1 MQINTIITGD
11 CREVLP
17 TIPSN
22 SFALAFADPPYWV
35 GFNYG
40 DKTDDEMD
48 YIEPEWLVSELLR
61 IADCVLVTPGYKF
74 EEHYPK
80 PVWKIA
86 WNKPASTGQ
95 NGIGGFNVWEP
106 VFVYGSP
113 KKPIWQD
120 ACTFPGGRENDASFH
135 KCPKPISLLKWLLDN
150 FTDPGD
156 SVIDPVCGSGTT
168 CKAAFQ
174 LSRNYLGIELD
185 KKIAQQA
192 RKRLSSSQPPLLSVG
207 HITPR
212 EADLLRSG
220 ERGAE
225 NQLSMFAGDGSE

>member
-1 MQINTIITGD
+1 MQMNEIITGD
-11 CREVLP
+11 CREILP

-22 SFALAFADPPYWV
+22 SFTLAFADPPYWV
-35 GFNYG
+35 GFDYG
-40 DKTDDEMD
+40 DKTDEEMD
-48 YIEPEWLVSELLR
+48 YIEPEWLVNELLR
-61 IADCVLVTPGYKF
+61 IADCVLVTPGIGNWYR
-74 EEHYPK
+74 YPK
-80 PVWKIA
+80 SEWVIA
-86 WNKPASTGQ
+86 WNKPGSTRRSSCLA
-95 NGIGGFNVWEP
+95 GFNIWEP
-106 VFVYGSP
+106 VLVYG
-113 KKPIWQD
+113 KPAKRVYQD

-185 KKIAQQA
+185 EKIAQQA

-207 HITPR
+207 HITNACTKDPATP
-212 EADLLRSG
+212 EGKQADFINLVG
-220 ERGAE
+220 E
-225 NQLSMFAGDGSE
+225 